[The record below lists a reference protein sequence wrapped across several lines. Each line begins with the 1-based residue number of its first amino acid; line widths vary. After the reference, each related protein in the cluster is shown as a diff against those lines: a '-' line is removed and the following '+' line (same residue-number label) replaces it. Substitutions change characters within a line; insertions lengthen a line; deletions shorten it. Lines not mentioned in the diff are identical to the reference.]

1 VRKVKL
7 VDWFGRNVHCLLG
20 LPLDMVD
27 ITDAAHQVQSAAV
40 HRTPCFVTTPNLN
53 FLIACRT
60 DTQFRNSVINSDLSL
75 IDGMPLVWMARLL
88 GIPVRGRVA
97 GSDMFEQLRTGL
109 PNRISVYFFGGID
122 GVAEKACR
130 RLNEEKL
137 GIECVGFESPG
148 FSSVQEMSSEE
159 SIEKINASGADF
171 LVVSLGARKGQAW
184 IENNR
189 TRISVPVISHLGA
202 VVNFVAGKVDR
213 APVMI
218 RRSGFE
224 WLWRVKEE
232 PGLWLRYTSD
242 GSKLVGLLL
251 TRVFPY
257 AWFMFWHKP
266 KAQEVNSAAIEIFDD
281 GGRILIKLHGAWVQ
295 GNLMPLRKSFSSIE
309 TLGKDVR
316 VELKH
321 VTYVDSAFIGLLLL
335 LYGDRKRHE
344 KEMSV
349 CSLNEKVRQIFRYM
363 CVEYL
368 IDIHC
373 N

>member
-1 VRKVKL
+1 
-7 VDWFGRNVHCLLG
+7 
-20 LPLDMVD
+20 MVD
-27 ITDAAHQVQSAAV
+27 IADAVHQVQSAAL
-40 HRTPCFVTTPNLN
+40 HRTPCFITTPNLN

-75 IDGMPLVWMARLL
+75 VDGMPLVWMARLL

-97 GSDMFEQLRTGL
+97 GSDMFEQLRTGS
-109 PNRISVYFFGGID
+109 PNRLSVYLFGGID

-148 FSSVQEMSSEE
+148 FSSIQEISSEK
-159 SIEKINASGADF
+159 SIGKINASGADF

-189 TRISVPVISHLGA
+189 ARITVPVISHLGA
-202 VVNFVAGKVDR
+202 VINFVAGKVDR

-218 RRSGFE
+218 RRFGLE
-224 WLWRVKEE
+224 WLWRIKEE
-232 PGLWLRYTSD
+232 PGLWLRYASD
-242 GSKLVGLLL
+242 GYKLVGLLF

-266 KAQEVNSAAIEIFDD
+266 RVQEVNSAAIEIFCD
-281 GGRILIKLHGAWVQ
+281 GDKILIQLHGAWVQ
-295 GNLMPLRKSFSSIE
+295 ENLMPLRKIFSSIE
-309 TLGKDVR
+309 HRGKDVR

-321 VTYVDSAFIGLLLL
+321 VTYVDSAFIGLILL
-335 LYGDRKRHE
+335 LYGDRKRLGNE
-344 KEMSV
+344 LSV
-349 CSLNEKVRQIFRYM
+349 CNLNKKVRQIFRYM

-373 N
+373 NSDGNSEVKCNLSTQSGIETTHS